1 MGKVLNDAE
10 VRRYEA
16 EGYICPVSALTTAE
30 VTEVRAD
37 IEAFESKT
45 GKTMDYPEKSK
56 SYLLFDWADRL
67 VRHPQVL
74 DAVEDLIGPDIMVYH
89 TTMWIKDPGTPQ
101 YILWH
106 QDGTYFYLDPQ
117 LHVTAWV
124 ALSDAPVAAGCMHV
138 LPGSHLWGQYA
149 HKDDLGEHNL
159 ILRGQAIFDEFE
171 GEAGEPMPLKAG
183 EMSLHHT
190 RLVHCSRPNEYHDR
204 RMGFGISYIPAH
216 VKDIG
221 SSPGSA
227 MLVRGEDRWGHFTP
241 ERRAGAAL
249 SEEAYENHRAMMA
262 RFRARQD
269 SNAEIKREVRY
280 SAVT

>member
-10 VRRYEA
+10 VQRYGG
-16 EGYICPVSALTTAE
+16 EGHICPVPALTTAE
-30 VTEVRAD
+30 VTEARAE
-37 IEAFESKT
+37 IEDFEAKT
-45 GKTMDYPEKSK
+45 GKTLDYPEKSK

-67 VRHPQVL
+67 VRHPRVL
-74 DAVEDLIGPDIMVYH
+74 DAVEDLIGPDIMVYY

-117 LHVTAWV
+117 LHVTAWI
-124 ALSDAPVAAGCMHV
+124 ALSDAPVEAGCMHV
-138 LPGSHLWGQYA
+138 LPGSHLSGQYE
-149 HKDDLGEHNL
+149 HKDDPGEHNL

-171 GEAGEPMPLKAG
+171 GEAGQPMPLKAG

-216 VKDIG
+216 VKDVG

-227 MLVRGEDRWGHFTP
+227 MLVRGVDRWEHFAP
-241 ERRAGAAL
+241 EHRAGAAL
-249 SEEAYENHRAMMA
+249 SEEAYENHRVLMA
-262 RFRARQD
+262 QFRARQD
-269 SNAEIKREVRY
+269 SNAEIKREVSY